1 MKGDFA
7 HIKAPLAPG
16 ERLRQSLYRG
26 LLRFPFW
33 PEPTPYY
40 MTICPQPAFVWYRV
54 AKCAT
59 RSIFGHFIQHKV
71 AFTSTQSMQLHY
83 APLRFQSHFKFAF
96 VRNPWDRLV
105 SCWHNKVI
113 DKPQKRIFGDR
124 LEELQTFGNFVDYVA
139 GQNLDTCNKHYR
151 LQCRLIDLNRVDFL
165 GRLEQFPEDFRFV
178 CDKLGLPGDEPRKV
192 NVSARQRDYR
202 AYYTDALAEKVAALY
217 RRDITLFGYTFD
229 PSGAKPPAL
238 PETPPS

>member
-7 HIKAPLAPG
+7 KIQAPLTPG

-40 MTICPQPAFVWYRV
+40 MTFCAKPAFVWYRV

-59 RSIFGHFIQHKV
+59 HSIFGHLIQHKV
-71 AFTSTQSMQLHY
+71 DFTSTQSAQLHY
-83 APLRFQSHFKFAF
+83 APLRYPAHFKFAF

-113 DKPQKRIFGDR
+113 DKQKRNFGDR
-124 LEELQTFGNFVDYVA
+124 LEAFKEFGNFVDYVA
-139 GQNLDTCNKHYR
+139 EQNLETCNKHYR

-165 GRLEQFPEDFRFV
+165 GRLERFPEDFRIV
-178 CDKLGLPGDEPRKV
+178 CDKLGLPGEPRKV
-192 NVSARQRDYR
+192 NVSGRQRDYR
-202 AYYTDALAEKVAALY
+202 LYYSDALAEKVGTLY

-229 PSGAKPPAL
+229 PRGDTAPGPGGL
-238 PETPPS
+238 TP